1 MRLDEPVTLQSSKQR
16 IDRALADDEEAALAQ
31 PLRHLVAVGGL
42 LLDDGKEAKVEN
54 AS

>member
-1 MRLDEPVTLQSSKQR
+1 MHTGRDSTTYLGLV
-16 IDRALADDEEAALAQ
+16 ADDEEAALAQ